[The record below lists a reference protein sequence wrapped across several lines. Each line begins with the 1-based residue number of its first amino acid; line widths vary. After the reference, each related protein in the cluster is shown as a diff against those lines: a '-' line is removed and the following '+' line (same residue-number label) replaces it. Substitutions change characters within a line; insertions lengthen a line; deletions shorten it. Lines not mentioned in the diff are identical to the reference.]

1 VDERGLFERAV
12 KIDSSESST
21 GRTKQ
26 AASCPSSVPAFMS
39 VGEFGR
45 NSRAVIAS

>member
-1 VDERGLFERAV
+1 MLF
-12 KIDSSESST
+12 IESST

-26 AASCPSSVPAFMS
+26 AANWPRDFPAFMS

-45 NSRAVIAS
+45 NRKEDMIS